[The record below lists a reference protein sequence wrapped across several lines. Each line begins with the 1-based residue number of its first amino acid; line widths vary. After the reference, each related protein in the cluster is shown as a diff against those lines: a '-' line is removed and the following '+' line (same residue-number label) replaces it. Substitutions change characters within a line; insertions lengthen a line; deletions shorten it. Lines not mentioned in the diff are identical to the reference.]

1 MKMDADV
8 DIDFFDKTKIL
19 DLIKHISARQE
30 RNTQSKRHNSGVYVT
45 DIPYDPIHDCSS
57 IEYKEAEDRGYFKID
72 FLNVHVY
79 KHIGDETHYQEL
91 LDQEPPWDKLLDNEF
106 SNKVIHIGNHHES
119 LMQMKPGSI
128 PKMAMFLALIRPAKK
143 HLIGKSW
150 EEISTEIWT
159 KPIGNE
165 YYFKKAHAVSYA
177 VLVGLHMNIL
187 NQRPELE

>member
-8 DIDFFDKTKIL
+8 DIDFFDRTQIL
-19 DLIKHISARQE
+19 DLLKHTPARQE
-30 RNTQSKRHNSGVYVT
+30 TNTATKKHNTGVYVT
-45 DIPYDPIHDCSS
+45 DIPYDPIHKCSS
-57 IEYKEAEDRGYFKID
+57 IGYKEAENRGYFKID

-79 KHIGDETHYQEL
+79 QHIRDYKHYDEL
-91 LDQEPPWDKLLDNEF
+91 LNQEPPWDKLLDSTF
-106 SNKVIHIGNHHES
+106 SNSVIHVGNHYES
-119 LMQMKPGSI
+119 LQQMKPDSI
-128 PKMAMFLALIRPAKK
+128 PRMAMFLALIRPAKK
-143 HLIGKSW
+143 HLIGGSW

-187 NQRPELE
+187 NQHLELK